1 MSEDTVEY
9 DDDENEEEDDEEEEE
24 EEEKDLD
31 LCKNLLQAEDAQMDS
46 PEAFNAW
53 CLGKDYTE
61 SDCDRATAMLGP
73 HPWTDEHIA
82 NVCAEAEEKDAVT
95 LLQTSDPDLCKNLLQ
110 AEDAQM
116 DTPEGF
122 KAWCLSKESY
132 TESDCDRA
140 TAMLG
145 PHPWTD
151 EHIANVCAE
160 AEEKDAVTLL

>member
-1 MSEDTVEY
+1 
-9 DDDENEEEDDEEEEE
+9 
-24 EEEKDLD
+24 
-31 LCKNLLQAEDAQMDS
+31 
-46 PEAFNAW
+46 
-53 CLGKDYTE
+53 
-61 SDCDRATAMLGP
+61 MLGP

-160 AEEKDAVTLL
+160 AEEKDAVTLLQTPDPDLCKNLLQAEDAQMDSPEGFNTWCLSKEYTESDCVRAQSLLGPHPWTDEHIQNVCAEA